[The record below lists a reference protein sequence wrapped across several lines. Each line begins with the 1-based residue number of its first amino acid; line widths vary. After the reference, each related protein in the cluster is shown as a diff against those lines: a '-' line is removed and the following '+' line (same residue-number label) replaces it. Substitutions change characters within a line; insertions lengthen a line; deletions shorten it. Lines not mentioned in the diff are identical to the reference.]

1 MSNDE
6 IWREFLLETHENLA
20 LLDADLI
27 RLEKHPS
34 EKSTLAQVFRTLH
47 SVKGTAGFMGL
58 VKLQAIAHS
67 AESLLSR
74 LRAGELV
81 FNAPIATALLQVV
94 DAIRVI
100 LSQIEAHGG
109 EGSGDYTALAAQ
121 LDRLREGKIGSE
133 ASVSAPTERA
143 QPATATESEP
153 PQPAALLRAA
163 ATVQPNL
170 PAEQARTRP
179 VEPQAADRLPA
190 SAPPPLSPVADRP
203 TTPTAP
209 SGSVRPGQAEL
220 DSSAGPAQEAP
231 AAPPGTGAQA
241 AATWPRPRSA
251 EPGSEAKRVDES
263 MGEAVPRPMPDW
275 HSAADTAS
283 YDSASYAV
291 TAELPAWS
299 VMAESAGVDDASRA
313 VPKEKVT
320 EVSAGSSSL
329 DEERLVQS
337 DRGVAVSGRPARMAP
352 ISGSTSSMQP
362 AKGMTS
368 QASAVEPTQAP
379 DLAKQTLGRDASRSA
394 GRREFRSESK
404 PFSPST
410 SPASSPSPFSAPSTS
425 SLSPS
430 LLVTGGKPPAATAS
444 ATTSSLA
451 SVSAT
456 SLSNTVDF
464 SEPRVG
470 GVADST
476 IRVVVGL
483 LDRLMT
489 LIGELVLARNQILQ
503 YSADHDD
510 GGFLGAVQRLNLL
523 TSDLQAN
530 VMKTRMQ
537 PIGTVLGKFP
547 RIVRDLAIAC
557 GKHVDFEL
565 DGQETELD
573 KTLLEAIRDPLTH
586 LVRNAVDHGIE
597 LPAVREAAG
606 KSPAGRLRM
615 VAFHEGGK
623 VMIEITD
630 DGAGIQVDR
639 VREKAIANKMITAEA
654 AARMSRQEL
663 LQLIFLPGFSTA
675 EKVTQFSGR
684 GVGMDVVRTNMERI
698 GGTVEI
704 ESTPGQGTTIRSKI
718 PLTLAIIPA
727 LIISSGEE
735 RYAIPQVSLLEL
747 VHLDAEQV
755 CRSVERMHE
764 VPVYRLRGELLP
776 LVFLHEQ
783 LGLESNRHDL
793 QELSIV
799 VLQADDRPFGLVV
812 DAIRDTEE
820 IVVKPLQKQLKGIS
834 LFAGAAIMGDGRVAL
849 VLDVLGL
856 ARHARVV
863 SGARSRVLGE
873 IQRPTAPKVEEA
885 PPALLVQTRT
895 GEQMAVPLD
904 QVARLEEFSATQLE
918 QLGERTVVQYR
929 GTILPLIDLSVTL
942 QDLQAYGDRKPP
954 TGSRVASAAGPIGSA
969 AGSSAAAL
977 DVAAPSPHARTVPV
991 VVYGEGSHQV
1001 GLIVDRILDI
1011 APVPVSQVRQW
1022 SRPGTLF
1029 TTIVQDR
1036 VTEVIDVP
1044 RLVGLAWQVC
1054 GQEVR

>member
-121 LDRLREGKIGSE
+121 LDRLREGKTGSE

-153 PQPAALLRAA
+153 PQPAALFRAA

-179 VEPQAADRLPA
+179 VEPQAVDRLPA
-190 SAPPPLSPVADRP
+190 SAAPPLSPVADRP
-203 TTPTAP
+203 TTPAAP
-209 SGSVRPGQAEL
+209 SDSARRGQAGL
-220 DSSAGPAQEAP
+220 DSSAGPAQQ
-231 AAPPGTGAQA
+231 APPAPPVTGWQA
-241 AATWPRPRSA
+241 AASWPRQRSA

-263 MGEAVPRPMPDW
+263 MGEAVPRPTPDW

-299 VMAESAGVDDASRA
+299 VMAESAGVGDASRA

-320 EVSAGSSSL
+320 EVSAGSASV

-337 DRGVAVSGRPARMAP
+337 DRGVAVSGRPARAASL
-352 ISGSTSSMQP
+352 SGSTSSRQP
-362 AKGMTS
+362 AKGVS
-368 QASAVEPTQAP
+368 PQATEVEPTQAP
-379 DLAKQTLGRDASRSA
+379 DLAQQTLGRDASRSA
-394 GRREFRSESK
+394 GSREFRSESM

-410 SPASSPSPFSAPSTS
+410 SPSSLPSTL

-430 LLVTGGKPPAATAS
+430 LLATGSKPLAATAS
-444 ATTSSLA
+444 ATASSLA

-476 IRVVVGL
+476 IRVDVGL

-489 LIGELVLARNQILQ
+489 LVGELVLARNQILQ
-503 YSADHDD
+503 YSAGHDD

-557 GKHVDFEL
+557 GKHVNFEL

-639 VREKAIANKMITAEA
+639 VREKALANKIITAEA

-755 CRSVERMHE
+755 RRSVERMHE

-783 LGLESNRHDL
+783 FGLESNRHDM

-799 VLQADDRPFGLVV
+799 VVQADDRPFGLVV

-873 IQRPTAPKVEEA
+873 IQRPAAPKVEEA

-904 QVARLEEFSATQLE
+904 QVARLEEFSAAQLE